1 MICNSYITLVVDNTN
16 DITSANFNLQVS
28 YLNDTQNGLLSLYNQ
43 NLSPSYY
50 TETGDD
56 YSGGYTYQTLLGFIN
71 TQLTQTSTKPDWNL

>member
-1 MICNSYITLVVDNTN
+1 LICNSYITLVVDNTN
-16 DITSANFNLQVS
+16 DITSTNFNLQVS

-56 YSGGYTYQTLLGFIN
+56 YSGGYTYQNLLDFIN